1 MRAGLRQTRRLIR
14 RGGYDDA
21 QTRRLPAGRPADYI
35 ICFTA
40 GLQARSNRLNKH
52 VKLLLVHITGPAL
65 TLYSAVA
72 ITVTQDGRAFA
83 ASPDNRP
90 SVPAG
95 RSGQHNSC
103 VTS

>member
-1 MRAGLRQTRRLIR
+1 MPR
-14 RGGYDDA
+14 RGVSRQA
-21 QTRRLPAGRPADYI
+21 VPPITSSVLLPDS
-35 ICFTA
+35 
-40 GLQARSNRLNKH
+40 QARSNRLNKH
-52 VKLLLVHITGPAL
+52 VKLLLVHITGPAF

-72 ITVTQDGRAFA
+72 ITGTQDGRAFA

-95 RSGQHNSC
+95 RSGQHNSR